1 MKFTLSQQTPTS
13 TIIFQTTTHGIL
25 YTEDIIPDRPDI
37 SIRIA
42 VSHSLFSETTRYI
55 LIKMN

>member
-13 TIIFQTTTHGIL
+13 TIIFPTITHGIL
-25 YTEDIIPDRPDI
+25 YIEDIIPDHPDI

-42 VSHSLFSETTRYI
+42 VSQ
-55 LIKMN
+55 